1 MLVLCTMTSVR
12 GHLVVAAVVAGLS
25 ITSAIESHAQTS
37 SGQVTSPRE
46 VVIGV
51 SKTGRPG
58 IQSPTA
64 RAPTVEADATA
75 AYQAA
80 SSQLRSGDVNGAQR
94 ALEQLVARFPDT
106 EGAARARTDLAALYN
121 MSAGGRQQAALPG
134 AEQISRLGRNEVE
147 PSSGQPTISAWR
159 TSIRPSTTGF
169 QTTAQDEL
177 RASAGDLVF
186 FSEGSAEL
194 GARARKALAQQA
206 AWLKQHPE
214 RAALIEGHAD
224 ESGSANDLRA
234 LSAARAQAVRNRLI
248 EDGVAPDR
256 LSVVAHG
263 TERRIALC
271 EDQSCA
277 GQNRRVVTTVTS
289 TVAGLR

>member
-1 MLVLCTMTSVR
+1 
-12 GHLVVAAVVAGLS
+12 
-25 ITSAIESHAQTS
+25 
-37 SGQVTSPRE
+37 
-46 VVIGV
+46 
-51 SKTGRPG
+51 
-58 IQSPTA
+58 
-64 RAPTVEADATA
+64 
-75 AYQAA
+75 
-80 SSQLRSGDVNGAQR
+80 
-94 ALEQLVARFPDT
+94 
-106 EGAARARTDLAALYN
+106 
-121 MSAGGRQQAALPG
+121 MSAGGRQQASLPG
-134 AEQISRLGRNEVE
+134 SVQISRLGRIDVE
-147 PSSGQPTISAWR
+147 TPAAQPTISAWR

-169 QTTAQDEL
+169 QKTAQDEL

-194 GARARKALAQQA
+194 GARARKALVQQA
-206 AWLKQHPE
+206 VWLKQHPE

-224 ESGSANDLRA
+224 ESGSASELKA